1 MNRETWCLGE
11 ESISSKARLSMAC
24 CAQAA
29 VRGHQQRMAYMH
41 TLAAVLTIQ
50 IALRR
55 WQLNRRVS
63 ARATERRGRETCAAA
78 AAAAEAEKA
87 ATERAAVEEKQRQER
102 ANFAAIK
109 ASPLH
114 SQSCGAQSRS
124 SVVPGGLC

>member
-1 MNRETWCLGE
+1 M
-11 ESISSKARLSMAC
+11 
-24 CAQAA
+24 
-29 VRGHQQRMAYMH
+29 RGYQQRMAYMH

-63 ARATERRGRETCAAA
+63 VRATERRGRETRAAA

-109 ASPLH
+109 ASPYAL
-114 SQSCGAQSRS
+114 SNMQRS
-124 SVVPGGLC
+124 E